1 MKTET
6 FLLLED
12 IISWQESKNQFW
24 VEDLKFERKAL
35 GGGRKMNLE
44 KLNALKTKGKFSNE
58 RISKLSGIPVQT
70 VGRIFRGEGS
80 PTFDNIAAIAK
91 IIGGDLNDLAGLAHE
106 ESQNKDELIRV
117 QEITIKMQNTSI
129 EEKRKYIKWM
139 AVTIACLVAVI
150 IVFTIID
157 RANGS
162 IGWLRH

>member
-1 MKTET
+1 
-6 FLLLED
+6 
-12 IISWQESKNQFW
+12 
-24 VEDLKFERKAL
+24 
-35 GGGRKMNLE
+35 MNLE

-91 IIGGDLNDLAGLAHE
+91 IIGGDLNDLAGLEHE
-106 ESQNKDELIRV
+106 ESQNKDDLIRV
-117 QEITIKMQNTSI
+117 QEIAIKMQRASI

-150 IVFTIID
+150 IVFTAID
-157 RANGS
+157 RVNGS
-162 IGWLRH
+162 VGWLRH